1 MTDFRLFKNQILT
14 VGSDIG
20 RLAPQFG
27 DAAKIAN
34 AILNSGYEYDS
45 GKLYYN
51 KFR

>member
-1 MTDFRLFKNQILT
+1 MS

-20 RLAPQFG
+20 RLPPQFG
-27 DAAKIAN
+27 DATKIAN
-34 AILNSGYEYDS
+34 AILNSGFEFDN